1 LVVAEGAVFNG
12 NCEMTSPDEGKVVRL
27 QPKEEGLKAA
37 ERG

>member
-1 LVVAEGAVFNG
+1 
-12 NCEMTSPDEGKVVRL
+12 MTSPDEGKVVRL